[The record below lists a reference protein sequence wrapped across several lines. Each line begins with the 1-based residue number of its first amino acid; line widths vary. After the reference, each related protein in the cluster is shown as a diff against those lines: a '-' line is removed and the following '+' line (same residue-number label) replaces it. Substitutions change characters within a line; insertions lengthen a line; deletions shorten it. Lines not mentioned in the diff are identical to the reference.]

1 MTARPHLH
9 LIIGILVGAVFV
21 YLAVRSV
28 NISQMLG
35 ALADA
40 NYWYVLL
47 AVLVNMFS
55 HYLRA
60 LRWQYFLAP
69 IKTVHTGSLFSAL
82 IIGYAANSLVPAHL
96 GEFLRAFV
104 LGKKQSISASSTF
117 ASIVIERIVDVFSLI
132 LLMVLVIFIHPFP
145 RWVVHSGYIMLAVA
159 LGAFILLIG
168 FKRFEAKST
177 LLIQF
182 ILKPLPE
189 KIGHKLASMIFNFLS
204 GVMPLKSSW
213 HYVYVVIL
221 SVAIWFCYALGYYIC
236 LYAFESF
243 AVYQLP
249 WYTSLVILV
258 ITTISIVVP
267 SSPGYVGTFHY
278 LCQISLVMFG
288 VSETEALSYATM
300 AHAIVLLPVTF
311 TGLIMANYEG
321 VAIYRTAAQKIPME
335 RAKGS

>member
-21 YLAVRSV
+21 YLAFRSV
-28 NISQMLG
+28 DIGQMLG

-69 IKTVHTGSLFSAL
+69 VKIVNSGTLFSAL
-82 IIGYAANSLVPAHL
+82 IIGYAANTFVPAHL

-104 LGKKQSISASSTF
+104 LGKKQSISASSSF

-132 LLMVLVIFIHPFP
+132 LLMVLVVFIHPFP
-145 RWVVHSGYIMLAVA
+145 RWVVQSGYIMLAAAVV
-159 LGAFILLIG
+159 AFILLIG

-177 LLIQF
+177 LMIQF
-182 ILKPLPE
+182 LLKPLPE
-189 KIGHKLASMIFNFLS
+189 KIGHKLGSMIFNFLT

-213 HYVYVVIL
+213 HYFHVIVL
-221 SVAIWFCYALGYYIC
+221 SVAIWFCYALCYYFC
-236 LYAFESF
+236 MSAFEFST
-243 AVYQLP
+243 VYQLP
-249 WYTSLVILV
+249 WYASLVVLV

-267 SSPGYVGTFHY
+267 SSPGYVGTYHF
-278 LCQISLVMFG
+278 LCQVSLVMFG
-288 VSETEALSYATM
+288 VSETEALSFATI
-300 AHAIVLLPVTF
+300 AHAVILLPVTF
-311 TGLIMANYEG
+311 TGLILANYEG
-321 VAIYRTAAQKIPME
+321 VAIYRTAAQKIK
-335 RAKGS
+335 A